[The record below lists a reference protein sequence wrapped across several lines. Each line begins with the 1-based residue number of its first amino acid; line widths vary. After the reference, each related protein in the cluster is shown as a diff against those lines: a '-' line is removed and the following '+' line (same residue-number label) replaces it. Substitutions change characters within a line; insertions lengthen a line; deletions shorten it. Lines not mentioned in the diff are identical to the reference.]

1 MTTPI
6 ANARSQARKLDGARK
21 QALET
26 GRNRLLVTAVVLNLA
41 FAAVIARVVDL
52 TVMTNGSEP
61 RVARTVKLADPP
73 TERADVVDRN
83 GVILATSLPTV
94 SLYADPGNIL
104 NVDDAA
110 DRLVRALPQLNRTET
125 IVKLNSQ
132 TRFVWLKRDLT
143 PSQHYEINRFGIPG
157 IAFQRGERRV
167 YPQGRLAGH
176 VLGLTDVDGRGVSGI
191 ERYFDQTLR
200 AGGGPLRLALDLR
213 VQAVLH
219 EELTAS
225 MKEFKALGAAGV
237 ILDVDTGEI
246 VAMVSLPD
254 FDPNARNDIEG
265 EAGFNNVTKGVY
277 EIGSIF
283 KLFTVAM
290 ALDTGTVDLSSGYD
304 ASEPI
309 HVSRFTISDYH
320 AKNRWLSVPEIILHS
335 SNIGA
340 AKMAVDVGTEMQRTY
355 LERFG
360 MISPALVELPEVGVP
375 LTPSKW
381 RPVNTMT
388 ISYGYGIAVSPLQLA
403 DGIAAL
409 VNGGIRRP
417 TTILLSTD
425 EPAVGERVVSAE
437 TSRQVRSLMR
447 LVVSRGTGRKAD
459 VPGYLIGGKTGTAD
473 KQSGRGYAMDAK
485 ISSFVGAYPIND
497 PLYVVLAL
505 FDEPVGIKR
514 TSNYATGG
522 WVAAPAVGRIVRRMA
537 PIVGIAP
544 DLYGDI
550 ELPRVALPK
559 QAEASA
565 PSHRAAGFDS
575 GAAKTTA
582 VVWQVSPGTQ
592 TSNNER
598 VVLRVLQAPSG
609 VLAANGN

>member
-1 MTTPI
+1 
-6 ANARSQARKLDGARK
+6 
-21 QALET
+21 
-26 GRNRLLVTAVVLNLA
+26 RL
-41 FAAVIARVVDL
+41 
-52 TVMTNGSEP
+52 
-61 RVARTVKLADPP
+61 
-73 TERADVVDRN
+73 
-83 GVILATSLPTV
+83 
-94 SLYADPGNIL
+94 
-104 NVDDAA
+104 
-110 DRLVRALPQLNRTET
+110 
-125 IVKLNSQ
+125 
-132 TRFVWLKRDLT
+132 
-143 PSQHYEINRFGIPG
+143 GIPG
-157 IAFQRGERRV
+157 LAFQQGERRI
-167 YPQGRLAGH
+167 YPQGRLATH
-176 VLGLTDVDGRGVSGI
+176 VLGLTDVDGHGISGI
-191 ERYFDQTLR
+191 ESYFDQTLR
-200 AGGGPLRLALDLR
+200 AGGGPLKLALDLR

-225 MKEFKALGAAGV
+225 KKEFNAIGAAGV
-237 ILDVDTGEI
+237 ILNVNTGEI
-246 VAMVSLPD
+246 LAMVSLPD
-254 FDPNARNDIEG
+254 FDPNVRNNIES

-283 KLFTVAM
+283 KLFTAAM
-290 ALDTGTVDLSSGYD
+290 ALDTGTVDLNDGYD

-309 HVSRFTISDYH
+309 HVSRFTINDYH

-340 AKMAVDVGTEMQRTY
+340 AKMAIDVGTDMQRVY

-375 LTPSKW
+375 LAPSRW
-381 RPVNTMT
+381 RPINTMT

-417 TTILLSTD
+417 TTLLLGTN
-425 EPAVGERVVSAE
+425 EPAAGERVVSAE
-437 TSRQVRSLMR
+437 TSRQIRSLMR

-497 PLYVVLAL
+497 PVYVVLTL
-505 FDEPVGIKR
+505 FDEPEGNKR

-544 DLYGDI
+544 DLYGEI
-550 ELPRVALPK
+550 EMPSVAMPK
-559 QAEASA
+559 QVKVSALSHSAASV
-565 PSHRAAGFDS
+565 DS
-575 GAAKTTA
+575 EAAKTT
-582 VVWQVSPGTQ
+582 VLVWKDSPGMQ
-592 TSNNER
+592 TSDEKK
-598 VVLRVLQAPSG
+598 VVLRALQAPSG
-609 VLAANGN
+609 MLASNGNLAVLLRVALEQELAAH